1 MTDLEGDLQ
10 RAVESFED
18 LQRALL
24 KAEASAS
31 KDEREVMA
39 SALFAMRYTAT
50 LMVSEVLVFRHS
62 VKSHMEKE
70 AGTHWM
76 EAKDGF
82 FTDEEDD
89 EAWQ

>member
-10 RAVESFED
+10 RAVESFAD

-50 LMVSEVLVFRHS
+50 LMGE
-62 VKSHMEKE
+62 
-70 AGTHWM
+70 
-76 EAKDGF
+76 
-82 FTDEEDD
+82 
-89 EAWQ
+89 

>member
-24 KAEASAS
+24 KAETSAF
-31 KDEREVMA
+31 KNEREVMA

-50 LMVSEVLVFRHS
+50 LMGR
-62 VKSHMEKE
+62 
-70 AGTHWM
+70 
-76 EAKDGF
+76 
-82 FTDEEDD
+82 
-89 EAWQ
+89 